1 MLNLAPM
8 AQHAMFCLVRGQMFC
23 TFFNHEMENFA
34 RSFFSKCDSKQ
45 IQAHPNPTKIS
56 CVCPH
61 TCLVKPKIMHA
72 CLLS

>member
-23 TFFNHEMENFA
+23 IFFNHEMGNFV
-34 RSFFSKCDSKQ
+34 RPFFSKCDSKQ
-45 IQAHPNPTKIS
+45 IQAHPNPTKINY
-56 CVCPH
+56 VFFH
-61 TCLVKPKIMHA
+61 TCLVKPKIIDA